1 MNALLERDEAIKTE
15 IGKTTEALVYLKAA
29 LLRRYLGDRKEQ
41 CQFLGGSSF
50 SSPYKMIQILN
61 YIVSCL

>member
-29 LLRRYLGDRKEQ
+29 LLRRYLVDIKEQ
-41 CQFLGGSSF
+41 SQFFGGSSF
-50 SSPYKMIQILN
+50 SSAYKMIQILN